1 MFEPDSRPWL
11 SARSLFTQKQ
21 MSTWWKHW
29 GDKGGEGRNWPPY
42 LTCRWLRIC
51 VLSNRHSPTYESI
64 RDYLFL
70 VGLVIPIAL
79 NFILFFTV
87 LLSLTFLLY
96 FSDVYR
102 SRKMLKNFE
111 EFLDNIF
118 RPLFE
123 VTIDPSSH
131 PELHQFLKQV

>member
-1 MFEPDSRPWL
+1 MLTHSPPSSKWVPSGNVGERKE
-11 SARSLFTQKQ
+11 AR
-21 MSTWWKHW
+21 
-29 GDKGGEGRNWPPY
+29 KGIGHP
-42 LTCRWLRIC
+42 TSCRWLRTSVI
-51 VLSNRHSPTYESI
+51 SNRHSPTCESI
-64 RDYLFL
+64 RDYLYLFL
-70 VGLVIPIAL
+70 VGLVIPIAF
-79 NFILFFTV
+79 NFSLFFIV
-87 LLSLTFLLY
+87 LLYLTFLLY

>member
-1 MFEPDSRPWL
+1 MEV
-11 SARSLFTQKQ
+11 
-21 MSTWWKHW
+21 
-29 GDKGGEGRNWPPY
+29 
-42 LTCRWLRIC
+42 II
-51 VLSNRHSPTYESI
+51 SI
-64 RDYLFL
+64 G
-70 VGLVIPIAL
+70 V
-79 NFILFFTV
+79 NFISFFT
-87 LLSLTFLLY
+87 LLLCFTCIFY